1 MANTITDLSGKTI
14 AELAE
19 QVEAAE
25 PLIVFPTVFPIK
37 VMGETQVD
45 FAQTMVVLIQTF
57 APNFAEKDVEHRA
70 SSGGK
75 YTSLTCNVLVDSQA
89 QLDDIYRAVSAHP
102 LVKFAL

>member
-25 PLIVFPTVFPIK
+25 PLIVFPCAFPIK
-37 VMGETQVD
+37 IMGETQAD
-45 FAQTMVVLIQTF
+45 FAQTMVALIQIY
-57 APNFAEKDVEHRA
+57 APYFNAADVELRA

-75 YTSLTCNVLVDSQA
+75 YTSLTCNVTVESQA